1 MFKVG
6 DRVKCVDD
14 TNCSCITEGEI
25 YEVVSIPSSSKGSWA
40 ENLQGQ
46 VWVKTNLGIYYYP
59 FSRFK
64 LVDPLENKHYFVNAA
79 EFNDNRTLMTEEEAM
94 EYLRKNGGGTL
105 YKKVLTMRIKTK
117 TVEEIEKY
125 G

>member
-6 DRVKCVDD
+6 DIVECVDSWRSIYLE
-14 TNCSCITEGEI
+14 TGFK
-25 YEVVSIPSSSKGSWA
+25 YEVIKLPTNK
-40 ENLQGQ
+40 EYI
-46 VWVKTNLGIYYYP
+46 WVKTRHGEQIYKY
-59 FSRFK
+59 SRFK
-64 LVDPLENKHYFVNAA
+64 LASPKHYFVNIQD
-79 EFNDNRTLMTEEEAM
+79 FLDNRTLMAEEEAM

-117 TVEEIEKY
+117 TVEEIEKH

>member
-1 MFKVG
+1 MFKVEE
-6 DRVKCVDD
+6 DPWKHEQEFWDKEPD
-14 TNCSCITEGEI
+14 K
-25 YEVVSIPSSSKGSWA
+25 SK
-40 ENLQGQ
+40 N
-46 VWVKTNLGIYYYP
+46 
-59 FSRFK
+59 
-64 LVDPLENKHYFVNAA
+64 YFVNVS

-117 TVEEIEKY
+117 LVEEIEKH

>member
-1 MFKVG
+1 MFKVWNTVECINAKG
-6 DRVKCVDD
+6 AYA
-14 TNCSCITEGEI
+14 ITEGFK
-25 YEVVSIPSSSKGSWA
+25 YKVVDVDKGFDIQTIKIFNNHN
-40 ENLQGQ
+40 NL
-46 VWVKTNLGIYYYP
+46 LFYD
-59 FSRFK
+59 SDRFK
-64 LVDPLENKHYFVNAA
+64 LVDPPENKHYFVNAA

-117 TVEEIEKY
+117 LVEEIEKH

>member
-1 MFKVG
+1 MYKVG
-6 DRVKCVDD
+6 AGGKLIWESV
-14 TNCSCITEGEI
+14 
-25 YEVVSIPSSSKGSWA
+25 
-40 ENLQGQ
+40 
-46 VWVKTNLGIYYYP
+46 
-59 FSRFK
+59 FSDEME
-64 LVDPLENKHYFVNAA
+64 DPWKQSEEFWDKELDKSKHYFVNVA

-125 G
+125 D

>member
-6 DRVKCVDD
+6 AGTDEMKDPWKQA
-14 TNCSCITEGEI
+14 EEFLL
-25 YEVVSIPSSSKGSWA
+25 YKSK
-40 ENLQGQ
+40 N
-46 VWVKTNLGIYYYP
+46 
-59 FSRFK
+59 
-64 LVDPLENKHYFVNAA
+64 YFVNVA

-117 TVEEIEKY
+117 TVEEIEKH

>member
-6 DRVKCVDD
+6 WAD
-14 TNCSCITEGEI
+14 EI
-25 YEVVSIPSSSKGSWA
+25 EDPWKQAEEFWDKEPDKSK
-40 ENLQGQ
+40 N
-46 VWVKTNLGIYYYP
+46 
-59 FSRFK
+59 
-64 LVDPLENKHYFVNAA
+64 YFVNVA
-79 EFNDNRTLMTEEEAM
+79 EFNDNLYFMTEEEAM

-117 TVEEIEKY
+117 LVEEIEKY